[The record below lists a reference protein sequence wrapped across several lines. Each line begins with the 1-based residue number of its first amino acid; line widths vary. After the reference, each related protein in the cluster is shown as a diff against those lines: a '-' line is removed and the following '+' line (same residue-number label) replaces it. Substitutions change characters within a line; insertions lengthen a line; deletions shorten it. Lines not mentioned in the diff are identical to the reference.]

1 MDTPEQTN
9 QETPAYILSQS
20 KARALV
26 PKILS
31 FFVLGVIFYLGVLL
45 NLSLLELSS
54 EVKDMVE
61 IGSVGILVVVIILGI
76 YLAIR
81 RAWQQYLF
89 YSTKIVQ
96 NKKSVEYVLITNV
109 VPKKNLWD
117 KMFKTQSYPLTKEF
131 SLKHISDDIQLQN
144 YLQQLVDYANRIKA
158 L

>member
-20 KARALV
+20 KARALL

-45 NLSLLELSS
+45 NLSLLELTP
-54 EVKDMVE
+54 EVKDVVE
-61 IGSVGILVVVIILGI
+61 IVSVGILILVIIMGI

-81 RAWQQYLF
+81 RAREQYLF
-89 YSTKIVQ
+89 YSTKIVR
-96 NKKSVEYVLITNV
+96 NKKSVEYVFITNV

-117 KMFKTQSYPLTKEF
+117 KMFKTQSYPLTKDF
-131 SLKHISDDIQLQN
+131 SLKHIPDDIQLQN
-144 YLQQLVDYANRIKA
+144 YLQQLVDYANRMKV